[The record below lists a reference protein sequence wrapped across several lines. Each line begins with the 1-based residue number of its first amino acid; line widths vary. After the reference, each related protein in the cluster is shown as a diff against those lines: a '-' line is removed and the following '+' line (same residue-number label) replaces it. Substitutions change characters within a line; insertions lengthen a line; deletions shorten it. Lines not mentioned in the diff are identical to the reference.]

1 MPNFNSILARVIL
14 GESRQTE
21 AGVDYLCAG
30 FKRYLTEPPQSYQ
43 ARDDDDD
50 DNSITSFSTT
60 ATADNLPG
68 TGRTVDTYIFQPVG
82 RRIERLAMRFTI
94 ASLHPARIAQYI
106 ETDETEYFPYS
117 FNWYTLNEVVADLCG
132 YRQNGS
138 TILAGMKGLVKQT
151 QCVLVAMFFLEE
163 RILIIQ
169 FRSSSIHKAASA
181 LAALI
186 RVALSH
192 RRRESMS
199 TFRIRSPYSNLKRSP
214 DLLLA
219 RFPRRCGIFSW

>member
-1 MPNFNSILARVIL
+1 MPKFNSILARVIL

-21 AGVDYLCAG
+21 AGLDYLCAG
-30 FKRYLTEPPQSYQ
+30 FERYLIEPPQSYQ
-43 ARDDDDD
+43 ARDDDDNN
-50 DNSITSFSTT
+50 NSITSFSTT

-94 ASLHPARIAQYI
+94 ASLHPACIAQYI

-151 QCVLVAMFFLEE
+151 QCVLL
-163 RILIIQ
+163 
-169 FRSSSIHKAASA
+169 
-181 LAALI
+181 
-186 RVALSH
+186 
-192 RRRESMS
+192 
-199 TFRIRSPYSNLKRSP
+199 
-214 DLLLA
+214 
-219 RFPRRCGIFSW
+219 